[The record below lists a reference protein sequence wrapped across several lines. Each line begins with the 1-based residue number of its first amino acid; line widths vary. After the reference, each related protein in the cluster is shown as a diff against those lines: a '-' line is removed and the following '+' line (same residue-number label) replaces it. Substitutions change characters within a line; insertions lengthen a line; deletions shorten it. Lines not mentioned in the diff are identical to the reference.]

1 MRHPIMHGNWSNNW
15 LPNCCGP
22 HQNIM
27 YHSFEANPGLIW
39 FGILGQKPCKY
50 VINYYAASEQ
60 MGRPNEVENI
70 KEIPEKNRF
79 DKTNSK
85 VAGDG
90 WHVKDIEWNVSTSFC
105 LNIFLQI
112 KKLFAKWV
120 PPRVKCCPSAATWK
134 KAWTSIAIATW
145 SQYFVWRGSLWK
157 KRGFRESRGYFDIDI
172 VCVFFFVVNLLLR
185 GSCICNCAGKWKS
198 T

>member
-15 LPNCCGP
+15 LPPPKHNVSFVWIESGTHMVRDFRPKIMQVRYKLLCCVRANGSP
-22 HQNIM
+22 KRSGKHQR
-27 YHSFEANPGLIW
+27 NPR
-39 FGILGQKPCKY
+39 K
-50 VINYYAASEQ
+50 
-60 MGRPNEVENI
+60 
-70 KEIPEKNRF
+70 KNRF

-172 VCVFFFVVNLLLR
+172 LCVFFVVNLLLR